1 MKKIFT
7 RFFSFFVTLLLIFS
21 TFNLNVHAE
30 GNNPEVNP
38 LEWSNGNIR
47 ITVNVSNDWGSG
59 YQGEITIINESDKTY
74 EDWSLFFVSNDN
86 INSVWNAA
94 IVSSEAGV
102 YNIENVGWNA
112 DIYPNRSVSFG
123 FTAEYTGSKDTPHD
137 FIFPDNSTV
146 EVIVCYWEL

>member
-102 YNIENVGWNA
+102 YKYNM
-112 DIYPNRSVSFG
+112 
-123 FTAEYTGSKDTPHD
+123 
-137 FIFPDNSTV
+137 
-146 EVIVCYWEL
+146 L